1 VLSFVLALAAAA
13 TATLAGR
20 EAVRVARLSAALG
33 TNTAL
38 LTACWL
44 ACALGS
50 GAAAWL
56 GTKIGARLA
65 PDASAMVTAT
75 ALLVAAGDLA
85 LLRPVRAPAEPTRS
99 FGAIVIVLGTAQLT
113 SAVGFLI
120 LAVTTAGMAAE
131 LAALAGAVGS
141 GAVLTAAW
149 RAGRAWETRLPL
161 PALRWTIAGLLLL
174 GAGLSAR
181 GLLD

>member
-1 VLSFVLALAAAA
+1 MLSFVLALTAAAP
-13 TATLAGR
+13 ATLAGR

-56 GTKIGARLA
+56 GAQIGARLA
-65 PDASAMVTAT
+65 PDGSAMMTVT

-85 LLRPVRAPAEPTRS
+85 LLRPARAPAEPTRS
-99 FGAIVIVLGTAQLT
+99 FAAIVIVLSTAQLT
-113 SAVGFLI
+113 SAAGFLI

-131 LAALAGAVGS
+131 LAALAGMLGS

-149 RAGRAWETRLPL
+149 RAGGAWETRLPL
-161 PALRWTIAGLLLL
+161 MALRWIVVGLLLL
-174 GAGLSAR
+174 GAALSAR